1 MITDHQDILEV
12 ASEETINEI
21 LDRYLKINVH
31 ANSYVWKRLG
41 KPLGTYYQSD
51 MKMTLAENDIYD
63 ENQEYESLGIP
74 EDKWYIPTIHLYFND
89 DLTFA

>member
-41 KPLGTYYQSD
+41 KPLGKKFYED
-51 MKMTLAENDIYD
+51 MKMTLSENDIYD
-63 ENQEYESLGIP
+63 ETSEYENLGIS
-74 EDKWYIPTIHLYFND
+74 EEKWYIPTIHLYFND